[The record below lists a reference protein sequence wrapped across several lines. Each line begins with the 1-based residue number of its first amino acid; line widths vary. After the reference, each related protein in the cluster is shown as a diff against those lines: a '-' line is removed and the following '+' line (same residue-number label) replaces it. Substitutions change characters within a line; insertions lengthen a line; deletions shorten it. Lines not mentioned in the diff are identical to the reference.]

1 MAENKKKNDPR
12 SVMSAL
18 INAGKSEEQ
27 KVQNIKSVAS
37 APDLAAPEEISII
50 ATAEEQYPS
59 PAITAPQSE
68 EELEKSNTPKETETN
83 RLPLL
88 FNKREVKDTEAVKI
102 PREFHK
108 ELKILSSMSGTSMM
122 QMIGNLIE
130 DFLVTNKEEI
140 SLYKK
145 KYMNETLN
153 IK

>member
-1 MAENKKKNDPR
+1 MAENKKNDPR

-37 APDLAAPEEISII
+37 APEEISII